1 MAFRV
6 FCGQSL
12 AVGGPQRQV
21 LATHMPRG
29 AYNSN
34 EKFNAIYILSCIA
47 MFQMLLIF

>member
-34 EKFNAIYILSCIA
+34 EKSNAIYILSCIA